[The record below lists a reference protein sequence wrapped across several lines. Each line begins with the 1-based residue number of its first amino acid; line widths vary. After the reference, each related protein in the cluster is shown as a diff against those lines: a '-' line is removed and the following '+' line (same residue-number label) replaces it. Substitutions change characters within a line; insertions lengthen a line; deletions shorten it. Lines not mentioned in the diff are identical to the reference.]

1 MAALYTHLKPMQP
14 TDYHSA
20 TIDTVATKAFFVGML
35 SQGPTPKNWT
45 DEWALEAFPTG
56 GNPTVAEGADKTDGF
71 GYEVPFTLK
80 GMLQV
85 ARSAGWHVTK
95 QSMRLAQ
102 AEWEKGNGRAKQQA
116 ADARNFWLQLEK
128 MLLSMQEARDY
139 AAGVARRTRAA
150 PTWLL
155 PTAHAIHDIDASIR
169 PTVAQY
175 YTGAFEDYTEAEMK
189 KQLLACSL
197 QRGEP
202 VSLFGHVGL
211 ELKTKMSTFPF
222 IVPKSEVV
230 DDKRE
235 VSMPNAKKLSLMVD
249 IFEYDGA
256 TVRTAWMPRLFCNH
270 EAENMP
276 TTDYT
281 NTSGLFIDPT
291 MWDLA
296 FSERVHH
303 VDCSTQLD
311 TGGGPRGYHE
321 AELRLRC
328 KNPMGQFTVYSKKLA
343 AMAAAAAPAA

>member
-1 MAALYTHLKPMQP
+1 MSALYTYLKPMQP
-14 TDYHSA
+14 TDYHAA
-20 TIDTVATKAFFVGML
+20 TIDTVATKAIFVGML

-56 GNPTVAEGADKTDGF
+56 GNPTVNEGADKTDGF

-116 ADARNFWLQLEK
+116 ADARNFWLQIEK
-128 MLLSMQEARDY
+128 MLLSMQEVRDY
-139 AAGVARRTRAA
+139 GGANVPRRTRCA
-150 PTWLL
+150 PMWLS
-155 PTAHAIHDIDASIR
+155 PNAHALHDVHASIR
-169 PTVAQY
+169 PTAAQW
-175 YTGAFEDYTEAEMK
+175 YTGAFEDYSESEMK
-189 KQLLACSL
+189 KQLYAAAI

-202 VSLFGHVGL
+202 VSLFGYVGL
-211 ELKTKMSTFPF
+211 DLKARMSEFMF
-222 IVPKSEVV
+222 KVPKSDTV

-235 VSMPNAKKLSLMVD
+235 VSVANAKKLSLMCD

-270 EAENMP
+270 EADNMP
-276 TTDYT
+276 ETDYT

-343 AMAAAAAPAA
+343 KMAAAVAG

>member
-1 MAALYTHLKPMQP
+1 MSALYTHLKPMQP

-20 TIDTVATKAFFVGML
+20 TIDTVATKAMFVGMIA
-35 SQGPTPKNWT
+35 QGPAPKNWT

-56 GNPTVAEGADKTDGF
+56 DNPTVAEGSDKTDGF
-71 GYEVPFTLK
+71 GYEVPYTLK

-102 AEWEKGNGRAKQQA
+102 AEWERGNGRAKQQA
-116 ADARNFWLQLEK
+116 GDAKNFWLQLEK
-128 MLLSMQEARDY
+128 MLLSTQEARDY
-139 AAGVARRTRAA
+139 AAGVSRRTRGA
-150 PTWLL
+150 PSWLS
-155 PTAHAIHDIDASIR
+155 PNAHAIHDVHVDVR
-169 PTVAQY
+169 PTAAQY
-175 YTGAFEDYTEAEMK
+175 YAGAFEAYTEAEMK
-189 KQLLACSL
+189 KQLLASAL

-202 VSLFGHVGL
+202 VSLFGYVGL

-222 IVPKSEVV
+222 IVPTVAGME
-230 DDKRE
+230 DKRD
-235 VSMPNAKKLSLMVD
+235 VTLANSKKLSLMVD

-256 TVRTAWMPRLFCNH
+256 TVRTAWMPRLFCDN
-270 EAENMP
+270 EKANMP
-276 TTDYT
+276 ATDYT
-281 NTSGLFIDPT
+281 NTSGLFIDPA
-291 MWDLA
+291 MWDLS

-343 AMAAAAAPAA
+343 KMAAAKA